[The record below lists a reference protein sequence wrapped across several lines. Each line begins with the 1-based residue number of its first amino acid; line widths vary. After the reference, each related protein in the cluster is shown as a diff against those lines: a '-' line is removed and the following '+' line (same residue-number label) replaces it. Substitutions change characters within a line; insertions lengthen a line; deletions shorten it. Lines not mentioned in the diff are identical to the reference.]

1 MLLKTLTDGRVTM
14 QKQLKITLNGK
25 QYAIAT
31 DEHEQD
37 VVQAA
42 ELVNNLLRAKCEKMP
57 SLSEDKVALMVA
69 LHIAIDSAK
78 SQRLLVEDE
87 VKVEHIISLM
97 ADSV

>member
-1 MLLKTLTDGRVTM
+1 M

-25 QYAIAT
+25 QYSIAT

-42 ELVNNLLRAKCEKMP
+42 ELVDNLLRAKREKMP
-57 SLSEDKVALMVA
+57 SLSEDKIALMVA

-78 SQRLLVEDE
+78 SQRLLVDDE
-87 VKVEHIISLM
+87 VKVEHIISLIV
-97 ADSV
+97 DCV

>member
-1 MLLKTLTDGRVTM
+1 M

-25 QYAIAT
+25 QYSITT

-42 ELVNNLLRAKCEKMP
+42 ELVTNLFGAKREKMP
-57 SLSEDKVALMVA
+57 SLSEDKIALMVA
-69 LHIAIDSAK
+69 LHIAIDLAK
-78 SQRLLVEDE
+78 SQRLQAEDE

-97 ADSV
+97 TDSV